1 MDIWRVILLAALV
14 AVLIPTVRL
23 MNQVKALEEQG
34 AKTKQEKDELAY
46 KQKNLKLMQ
55 RVLVAVFLIAL
66 AGTMVKVYLPLFQK

>member
-1 MDIWRVILLAALV
+1 MDIWRVILLVLLV
-14 AVLIPTVRL
+14 VVLIPTVRL

-34 AKTKQEKDELAY
+34 AKTKQEKEELAY

-66 AGTMVKVYLPLFQK
+66 AATMVKVYLPLIQK